1 MVYFGLLISSYI
13 SENELIHVFN
23 CFEIN
28 SVTVHKKWIS
38 QRFRSKNS
46 FYITSLDWK
55 HFWLETMQFLGKN
68 PRFKNRVNFEQLLLI
83 K

>member
-1 MVYFGLLISSYI
+1 MIYFGLLISSLI

-28 SVTVHKKWIS
+28 SMTAHKKWIF

-46 FYITSLDWK
+46 FYITLLDWK
-55 HFWLETMQFLGKN
+55 HFWLETMQFLCKN
-68 PRFKNRVNFEQLLLI
+68 PRFKNRVNFKQLLLI